1 MSPQNRV
8 GCFDSFPD
16 QPSPGQGVPQQFGGR
31 SVAGGQFGFVVVRV
45 VVVGGVGSAV
55 VVGGVGSLCGATD
68 CGGGS
73 SCVAVDGG
81 LSGVGVGVGAGVGSG
96 VPAPVL
102 GVRFGLCWVGVSVC
116 VRTWWVRG
124 WREGSSA
131 TVVGWVE
138 VGAVV
143 VLVPVDVVATTGT
156 AALPWSRLAL
166 WPLSPWSVPAP
177 VVVASAAAVVVAPAG
192 SVSAARSAVVAGGS
206 VSPWPM

>member
-8 GCFDSFPD
+8 GCFDSSPD

-96 VPAPVL
+96 VPALVFGVRL
-102 GVRFGLCWVGVSVC
+102 GVRWVGVSVC

-143 VLVPVDVVATTGT
+143 VLVPVDDVATT
-156 AALPWSRLAL
+156 
-166 WPLSPWSVPAP
+166 
-177 VVVASAAAVVVAPAG
+177 
-192 SVSAARSAVVAGGS
+192 
-206 VSPWPM
+206 